1 MNQKPLETQA
11 IRNQKVLANITPPTS
26 ITPAVLP
33 PPPLPAPPVPSSLPS
48 SPLLPL
54 LPPPSP
60 PAPTRRRR
68 SSPSQF
74 SLHCVPGSIILTL
87 NTLYLQTVR
96 SAEIFG

>member
-1 MNQKPLETQA
+1 MKLQKYKDNVRPPATA
-11 IRNQKVLANITPPTS
+11 SASTAGPVLAT
-26 ITPAVLP
+26 
-33 PPPLPAPPVPSSLPS
+33 AP

-60 PAPTRRRR
+60 
-68 SSPSQF
+68 SQF
-74 SLHCVPGSIILTL
+74 SLQCVPGSIILTL